1 MPLQFTNPA
10 YALIILA
17 AGESTRFG
25 ENKLLYKID
34 GKSIIKRVVDECSLE
49 EFVTVVVVGHER
61 EMIEKELRGEN
72 VIFAINP
79 DYKTGGMSSSIKIGV
94 SRINPSRAYL
104 ITPGD
109 MPYLQRWICEKII
122 NTYEKSKAK
131 IVIPSFEG
139 KGGHPILFDSSLKEE
154 LLAINEE
161 TKGLKGILSKHTDEI
176 LKFEIGTSRIL
187 IDIDYKDDIKT
198 RKPIDK
204 MLNSEKS

>member
-1 MPLQFTNPA
+1 MALKFTKSE
-10 YALIILA
+10 YAFIILA

-34 GKSIIKRVVDECSLE
+34 GRSIIKRVIDECSLE
-49 EFVTVVVVGHER
+49 KFVTVVVVGHER
-61 EMIEKELRGEN
+61 EMIEEELRGEN

-79 DYKTGGMSSSIKIGV
+79 DYKAGGMSSSIKIGV
-94 SRINPSRAYL
+94 SSINPSRAYL

-122 NTYEKSKAK
+122 DVYQKSRAK

-139 KGGHPILFDSSLKEE
+139 KGGHPILFDSSLREE
-154 LLAINEE
+154 LLAVNEE
-161 TKGLKGILSKHTDEI
+161 TKGLKGILNRHADEI

-198 RKPIDK
+198 RKPVDK
-204 MLNSEKS
+204 ALDSKTS